1 MARKAGLGRGLDA
14 LFADVAP
21 ILEMS
26 EAVNADAEDAGEDSA
41 ADMSAK
47 AAMAAKATVEK
58 ISYRAK
64 SSRSANDKSDSKAK
78 GKTEGMIDAEAD
90 SGANAEAV
98 GGANGKTAGKAGDRT
113 NDRSGVGRK
122 AGGAKAKESAAGA
135 ASDEDSDRVIYVD
148 INDIKPN
155 SAQPRMHFDEAKLQE
170 LAASITANGV
180 IQPLIIRESTNG
192 YELVAGERRWR
203 ASRLANLSRVPCI
216 IRNFDDR
223 QNAIVAIIE
232 NMQRE
237 DLNPIEEA
245 KGLKSMTEK
254 YGFTQEQVSVSL
266 GRSRTY
272 ITNSIRLL
280 KLPAEIQ
287 EYVSSGK
294 MSAAHGR
301 TIINI
306 SDKQKQREVAE
317 KIIRNDLSVRATE
330 RLAEKIKDELKPE
343 RKRRRKADEETG
355 SRVPEEIKAVESELK
370 TLIGTKVSI
379 KGDENKGR
387 IELEYYSLEELNRI
401 IDLLRNVA
409 E

>member
-21 ILEMS
+21 INE
-26 EAVNADAEDAGEDSA
+26 NDAPE
-41 ADMSAK
+41 K
-47 AAMAAKATVEK
+47 AEPSGSPVEETAAAKEA
-58 ISYRAK
+58 AAA
-64 SSRSANDKSDSKAK
+64 SAGS
-78 GKTEGMIDAEAD
+78 
-90 SGANAEAV
+90 
-98 GGANGKTAGKAGDRT
+98 
-113 NDRSGVGRK
+113 GRK
-122 AGGAKAKESAAGA
+122 RREVAGSGRGKRNES
-135 ASDEDSDRVIYVD
+135 SDEDRVIYVD

-155 SAQPRMHFDEAKLQE
+155 SAQPRTVFDESKLQE
-170 LAASITANGV
+170 LASSIKANGV
-180 IQPLIIRESTNG
+180 IQPLIVRESRNG
-192 YELVAGERRWR
+192 FELVAGERRWR
-203 ASRLANLSRVPCI
+203 ASRIAGLSRIPCI

-272 ITNSIRLL
+272 IANSIRLL
-280 KLPAEIQ
+280 KLPSEIQ
-287 EYVSSGK
+287 EYVSSGQ

-306 SDKQKQREVAE
+306 PDKQKQKEVAD

-330 RLAEKIKDELKPE
+330 KLAEKVKDELRPE
-343 RKRRRKADEETG
+343 RKRRKKKEDLPEG
-355 SRVPEEIKAVESELK
+355 RVPAEMKAVETELK
-370 TLIGTKVSI
+370 TIFGTKVSI
-379 KGDENKGR
+379 RGDENKGR
-387 IELEYYSLEELNRI
+387 IEIEYYSLEELNRI
-401 IDLLRNVA
+401 IDLLRDA
-409 E
+409 GE